1 MLDRDLDMKMT
12 GTRHPFLGRYA
23 VAFQPDGALLAT
35 CGQDARICVHET
47 ARALRRAGEEHVVA
61 SFACAEPVTA
71 LALFSNRQVRKK

>member
-1 MLDRDLDMKMT
+1 MAAATPLPLVLTHGDGAGDLC
-12 GTRHPFLGRYA
+12 FS
-23 VAFQPDGALLAT
+23 PDGALLAT